1 MQSDYWNDFYQTGR
15 ISDYLKYVDSSK
27 NTADSNRGFAG
38 SDNPSCSME
47 SMRNAGKSDRDGA
60 FGHTGW

>member
-15 ISDYLKYVDSSK
+15 VSDYLKYVDSSK
-27 NTADSNRGFAG
+27 NTTDSNRGFG
-38 SDNPSCSME
+38 RSDNQSCGME